1 MGTDLPRRAPRPSR
15 RDGVMQS
22 SPRSASPRRSRR
34 LGVAVAGLLSG
45 SLLALTGTG
54 SAAQAD
60 VVYVPWSSYLPGWTD
75 AYVPTSA
82 NDCVAGRPACVKQTL
97 QELNRIQHETGKS
110 CGDHAVF
117 ALAYTRITQTY
128 AWSRDLPGYYEDV
141 PFANHQD
148 AVFAKYYTDAWTNW
162 SNGNRAAV
170 PRAWL
175 IAFDAAGERS
185 VTGTGDLLLAMN
197 AHINRDLPYVLA
209 SVGLVAPDGSSRKPD
224 FDKVEDFLAKA
235 TEPMIAED
243 AQRFDA
249 SMDDAHDPLDATYS
263 LVMQVISAGRENAW
277 RNAEALVSA
286 PTPEARALVEANI
299 EREANATARALLLTQ
314 RYVPPLTS
322 SMARQR
328 QCAAHN
334 GDPASMPYPFGSPSP
349 YRTGRGMPGGEG

>member
-1 MGTDLPRRAPRPSR
+1 
-15 RDGVMQS
+15 
-22 SPRSASPRRSRR
+22 
-34 LGVAVAGLLSG
+34 
-45 SLLALTGTG
+45 
-54 SAAQAD
+54 
-60 VVYVPWSSYLPGWTD
+60 
-75 AYVPTSA
+75 
-82 NDCVAGRPACVKQTL
+82 
-97 QELNRIQHETGKS
+97 
-110 CGDHAVF
+110 
-117 ALAYTRITQTY
+117 
-128 AWSRDLPGYYEDV
+128 
-141 PFANHQD
+141 
-148 AVFAKYYTDAWTNW
+148 
-162 SNGNRAAV
+162 
-170 PRAWL
+170 
-175 IAFDAAGERS
+175 

-224 FDKVEDFLAKA
+224 YDKVEDFLAKA

-349 YRTGRGMPGGEG
+349 YRT

>member
-1 MGTDLPRRAPRPSR
+1 
-15 RDGVMQS
+15 MQS
-22 SPRSASPRRSRR
+22 SPRSAPPRRSRR
-34 LGVAVAGLLSG
+34 LRAGTAGLLSG
-45 SLLALTGTG
+45 ALLALTGTG

-60 VVYVPWSSYLPGWTD
+60 VLYLPWSAYLSGWTYE
-75 AYVPTSA
+75 YVPTSA

-97 QELNRIQHETGKS
+97 QELNRILQESGKS

-128 AWSRDLPGYYEDV
+128 AWSRELPGYYKDV

-162 SNGNRAAV
+162 RNGTRAAV
-170 PRAWL
+170 PQAWL
-175 IAFDAAGERS
+175 TAFDASAAGR

-235 TEPMIAED
+235 TEPMIAEA
-243 AQRFDA
+243 AQRFDP
-249 SMDDAHDPLDATYS
+249 SMDDAHDPLDATYT

-286 PTPEARALVEANI
+286 PTPEARALVEAKI
-299 EREANATARALLLTQ
+299 ENDANAAAQAILLAQSYL
-314 RYVPPLTS
+314 PPLTS
-322 SMARQR
+322 STARQGH
-328 QCAAHN
+328 CAAHN
-334 GDPASMPYPFGSPSP
+334 ADPAPQPYPFGTPSP
-349 YRTGRGMPGGEG
+349 YRT

>member
-1 MGTDLPRRAPRPSR
+1 
-15 RDGVMQS
+15 MQS
-22 SPRSASPRRSRR
+22 SRAASPRRSRR
-34 LGVAVAGLLSG
+34 LRVGIAGLLSG
-45 SLLALTGTG
+45 ALLALTGTG

-60 VVYVPWSSYLPGWTD
+60 VVYVPWSAYLGGWTD
-75 AYVPTSA
+75 TYVPTSA

-97 QELNRIQHETGKS
+97 QELNRILQETGKS

-128 AWSRDLPGYYEDV
+128 AWSRDIPGYYDDV

-162 SNGNRAAV
+162 RNGNRAAV
-170 PRAWL
+170 PKAWL
-175 IAFDAAGERS
+175 TAFDAAAAGR

-235 TEPMIAED
+235 TEPMIAEA
-243 AQRFDA
+243 AQRFDP

-286 PTPEARALVEANI
+286 PTPEARALVETKI
-299 EREANATARALLLTQ
+299 ENDANAVAQAILIAQSYMPPVTSSSARA
-314 RYVPPLTS
+314 RY
-322 SMARQR
+322 
-328 QCAAHN
+328 CAAHN
-334 GDPASMPYPFGSPSP
+334 DDPAPESYPFGAPSP
-349 YRTGRGMPGGEG
+349 YRT